1 MSPRASQSAP
11 AAAVAAPV
19 PVTPGRGRPRL
30 APTSS
35 VWWGLLGIVTLLAAW
50 EISTRT
56 VIVTAAFPPASVV
69 LAALPGIVASGTFWA
84 ALGQTLFSTVIG
96 LALGIAVA
104 VPLGTVIGLNPAL
117 QRSTRVVTEFLKP
130 IPIVALLP
138 LALLI
143 FGTTVQMKIMLIAFG
158 TVWPLLI
165 QVIAG
170 VRSVDSV
177 ASATASSFRLG
188 RGRRFLLVTLPSAS
202 PYIATGLRVAGVS
215 ALLLSVVTE
224 LVGGAPGLGHEI
236 QRSQSAVQFV
246 NLYVYVIITGVLGI
260 LLNAI
265 LERAERRVLHWHPT
279 QRRTVS

>member
-1 MSPRASQSAP
+1 M
-11 AAAVAAPV
+11 AVAPGPAR
-19 PVTPGRGRPRL
+19 PGRGRPRV
-30 APTSS
+30 ASASS
-35 VWWGLLGIVTLLAAW
+35 IGWGLFGVAVLLAVW
-50 EISTRT
+50 EIATRT
-56 VIVTAAFPPASVV
+56 VMVTAAFPPPSVV
-69 LAALPGIVASGTFWA
+69 LAALPGVVTSGSFWE
-84 ALGQTLFSTVIG
+84 ALGQTLFSTIVG

-104 VPLGTVIGLNPAL
+104 VPLGTLIGLNPVL

-143 FGTTVQMKIMLIAFG
+143 FGTTVQMKIVLIAFG

-177 ASATASSFRLG
+177 AAATASSFRLG

-202 PYIATGLRVAGVS
+202 PSIATGLRVAGVS

-236 QRSQSAVQFV
+236 QRSQSAVQFAD
-246 NLYVYVIITGVLGI
+246 LYVYVIITGVLGI
-260 LLNAI
+260 LLNAT

-279 QRRTVS
+279 QRKTAS